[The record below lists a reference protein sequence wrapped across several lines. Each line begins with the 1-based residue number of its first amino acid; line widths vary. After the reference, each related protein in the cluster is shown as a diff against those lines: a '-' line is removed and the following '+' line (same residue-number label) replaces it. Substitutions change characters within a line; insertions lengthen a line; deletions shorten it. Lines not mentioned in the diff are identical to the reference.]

1 MVFWL
6 YFNDSSYADDET
18 SPLFCDPLND
28 EEYSYSILS
37 KALVKPVK
45 PAGPASQV
53 TSAEGGSNGAQQVFV
68 EASRGG
74 GGGGGGGCE
83 KKKLKLPITS
93 GETLL
98 QEEHTDRT

>member
-1 MVFWL
+1 MFWL
-6 YFNDSSYADDET
+6 SLNDSSYTDDET

-37 KALVKPVK
+37 KALVKPVR

-53 TSAEGGSNGAQQVFV
+53 TSAEGESNGAQQVFV
-68 EASRGG
+68 GASRGG
-74 GGGGGGGCE
+74 GGGAGGE
-83 KKKLKLPITS
+83 KKKLKLPVTS

-98 QEEHTDRT
+98 QGEPTART

>member
-1 MVFWL
+1 MIL
-6 YFNDSSYADDET
+6 YSYTDDET

-45 PAGPASQV
+45 PAGPASPV
-53 TSAEGGSNGAQQVFV
+53 TSAEGESNGAQQVFV
-68 EASRGG
+68 GASRGG
-74 GGGGGGGCE
+74 GAGGE
-83 KKKLKLPITS
+83 KKKLKLPA

-98 QEEHTDRT
+98 QGEPTART